1 MRETRPPK
9 TNLWIGA
16 AATAVAA
23 VLFPRLEA
31 VKNEDVWIW
40 ELDSEAQVLAPL
52 IVVLTLALFA
62 LLGSWAWRR
71 ESRTNRPA
79 KVALVSA
86 VLGLAGV
93 VAFWLSV
100 PIILG
105 GLAVTLG
112 LEGRRRAATEG
123 RGTQA
128 TRRDRARC
136 CCVCRRSRYL
146 AFGERTPWRMRLRS
160 RAVSP
165 IVSPNPPSRP
175 RASRQSKRRPLVGEL
190 LVSRTGER
198 RGNTAFFLRRK
209 RLNRAP

>member
-128 TRRDRARC
+128 
-136 CCVCRRSRYL
+136 L
-146 AFGERTPWRMRLRS
+146 AAIVLG
-160 RAVSP
+160 AVAF
-165 IVSPNPPSRP
+165 V
-175 RASRQSKRRPLVGEL
+175 VGAGIWLLANEL
-190 LVSRTGER
+190 LGE
-198 RGNTAFFLRRK
+198 
-209 RLNRAP
+209 